1 DKAGCLMLSENAGCL
16 MLADKAGCLM
26 LADKAGCL
34 MLSEKAGCLMLADKA
49 GCLMLADKA
58 GCLML
63 TEKAGCLMLSEKAG
77 CLMLTEKAGC
87 LMLSDVSEIDD
98 ADTSKPA
105 QVARFY
111 RRIDAWDMTAV
122 KKQLVRKGV
131 FTAVEVEAVH
141 EEYKRFV
148 ALSCASAD
156 GEIPVSKRVD
166 EFWHQHILFT
176 QDYAAMCRAVAGHFL
191 HHLPTDGE

>member
-1 DKAGCLMLSENAGCL
+1 